1 MFDEKFQPNASLAIF
16 YISTMQK
23 QEVNISIFNF
33 LLLPHYAPLLL
44 IFPPNTNE
52 CHSQQ
57 RLGLVCI
64 EYGKLDY
71 KAMAWTFC
79 EAQTL
84 ESGEV

>member
-1 MFDEKFQPNASLAIF
+1 
-16 YISTMQK
+16 MQK
-23 QEVNISIFNF
+23 QKVNISIFNF
-33 LLLPHYAPLLL
+33 LYYIYFPLILMNA
-44 IFPPNTNE
+44 IV
-52 CHSQQ
+52 CMYQQ

>member
-1 MFDEKFQPNASLAIF
+1 M
-16 YISTMQK
+16 Y
-23 QEVNISIFNF
+23 
-33 LLLPHYAPLLL
+33 
-44 IFPPNTNE
+44 
-52 CHSQQ
+52 QQ

-71 KAMAWTFC
+71 KVRAWTFC

>member
-1 MFDEKFQPNASLAIF
+1 MNAIVCM
-16 YISTMQK
+16 Y
-23 QEVNISIFNF
+23 
-33 LLLPHYAPLLL
+33 
-44 IFPPNTNE
+44 
-52 CHSQQ
+52 QQ

-84 ESGEV
+84 ESGEVYLVLTIYKKLEETILKKSYLFM

>member
-1 MFDEKFQPNASLAIF
+1 
-16 YISTMQK
+16 MQK
-23 QEVNISIFNF
+23 QKVNISIFNF
-33 LLLPHYAPLLL
+33 LLLPHYALELLYYLYFPLILMNA
-44 IFPPNTNE
+44 IV
-52 CHSQQ
+52 CMYQQ